1 MTHVPYYFQK
11 AALNFTRSYDD
22 VPSSEYYVN
31 EPAKAS
37 RFQEFVDDIGST
49 IEGHGLRV
57 VKHTNAVFSRHVGNP
72 LTYPALKATCFGVYL
87 QSHLVLEA
95 SSSMWNIFSN
105 SCSGSH
111 WYDINFN
118 IICHYVNIL

>member
-37 RFQEFVDDIGST
+37 RFQEFVDDIIST
-49 IEGHGLRV
+49 
-57 VKHTNAVFSRHVGNP
+57 VKCGDVNVLQTSLPRP
-72 LTYPALKATCFGVYL
+72 LLMFGKCRISIFDLSTLK
-87 QSHLVLEA
+87 SH
-95 SSSMWNIFSN
+95 
-105 SCSGSH
+105 
-111 WYDINFN
+111 
-118 IICHYVNIL
+118 ILY